1 MIFNLYN
8 YLKNFNNEVLFMDN
22 ELEIWKDVGVY
33 DGVDYTGLYESS
45 TFGNVRS
52 LDRET
57 VCKNGK
63 IRHSRGKIL
72 KQYTNEAGYNIVGL
86 CKDGN
91 SRIVSVHRLIMNT
104 HNPNQNPEL
113 YTDINHIDENKTN
126 NRLSN
131 LEWVTHKQNMNYGTI
146 KERLSKKHQK
156 EVVQLANDGTFIKKW
171 DCISDAEDLIECC
184 IETAKNSLYVNGI
197 VYDKYIWMYFDKYNS
212 ISSDDIKNIL
222 IKNYINNKRFL
233 QIALDGTIIKE
244 WESVKQIDNN
254 IDWFNKQS
262 FLQMQRMGFCFYKN
276 YLWMTHYKYYEELK
290 CNIESFIKK
299 YKQDTRYDNYCKKIV
314 QVDADG
320 NIVNVWKS
328 VGEASEELKIS
339 REAVSKRINGKIKG
353 NDTLFLFAY
362 DYYNSVSQKDI
373 VKCIGK
379 QKEKSQRRSLKIV
392 QLDKNNNF
400 IKEWES
406 IKSAASE
413 LGICTSSIWNCI
425 NGKYLQANGF
435 KWMYSKDYYAQ

>member
-1 MIFNLYN
+1 
-8 YLKNFNNEVLFMDN
+8 
-22 ELEIWKDVGVY
+22 
-33 DGVDYTGLYESS
+33 
-45 TFGNVRS
+45 
-52 LDRET
+52 
-57 VCKNGK
+57 
-63 IRHSRGKIL
+63 
-72 KQYTNEAGYNIVGL
+72 
-86 CKDGN
+86 
-91 SRIVSVHRLIMNT
+91 MNT

>member
-1 MIFNLYN
+1 
-8 YLKNFNNEVLFMDN
+8 
-22 ELEIWKDVGVY
+22 
-33 DGVDYTGLYESS
+33 
-45 TFGNVRS
+45 
-52 LDRET
+52 
-57 VCKNGK
+57 
-63 IRHSRGKIL
+63 
-72 KQYTNEAGYNIVGL
+72 
-86 CKDGN
+86 
-91 SRIVSVHRLIMNT
+91 MNT
-104 HNPNQNPEL
+104 HNPNPNPEL
-113 YTDINHIDENKTN
+113 YTDINHIDEDKTN

-131 LEWVTHKQNMNYGTI
+131 LEWVTHKQNMN
-146 KERLSKKHQK
+146 H
-156 EVVQLANDGTFIKKW
+156 
-171 DCISDAEDLIECC
+171 
-184 IETAKNSLYVNGI
+184 
-197 VYDKYIWMYFDKYNS
+197 
-212 ISSDDIKNIL
+212 
-222 IKNYINNKRFL
+222 
-233 QIALDGTIIKE
+233 GTIIKE
-244 WESVKQIDNN
+244 WESVKQIDNSIN
-254 IDWFNKQS
+254 WFNKQS

-373 VKCIGK
+373 VKCIRK

-400 IKEWES
+400 IKEWGQLKVRHQNWEF
-406 IKSAASE
+406 AHPVF
-413 LGICTSSIWNCI
+413 GIV
-425 NGKYLQANGF
+425 
-435 KWMYSKDYYAQ
+435 

>member
-22 ELEIWKDVGVY
+22 EIEIWKDIGIY
-33 DGVDYTGLYESS
+33 DGIDYTGLYESS

-57 VCKNGK
+57 VCKNGRV
-63 IRHSRGKIL
+63 RHSNGKIL
-72 KQYTNEAGYNIVGL
+72 KQYITKTGYNIVGL
-86 CKDGN
+86 CKNGS

-104 HNPNQNPEL
+104 HNPNPNPEL
-113 YTDINHIDENKTN
+113 YTDINHIDEDKTN

-131 LEWVTHKQNMNYGTI
+131 LEWVTHKQNMNHGTI
-146 KERLSKKHQK
+146 KERLSKVRQK
-156 EVVQLANDGTFIKKW
+156 EVVQLANDGTFVKKW
-171 DCISDAEDLIECC
+171 NCISDAKDLIEYH
-184 IETAKNSLYVNGI
+184 IKTAQNLLYMNGI
-197 VYDKYIWMYFDKYNS
+197 VYDKYIWMYFDKYTS
-212 ISSDDIKNIL
+212 ISNEGIKDILNKN
-222 IKNYINNKRFL
+222 NSKRLL

-244 WESVKQIDNN
+244 WESVKQIDNSIN
-254 IDWFNKQS
+254 WFNKQS

-400 IKEWES
+400 IKEWGS